1 MTSKKRLNT
10 AIERKIP
17 DRLPVTTHHV
27 MPYFLKKYMD
37 GIHYQKFFDHF
48 GLDPILWIADHR
60 PDESKG
66 EYFDPLQKEL
76 GFLEARR
83 ICSENWRIET
93 EVIPHRQYKTIRYY
107 FITPKKT
114 LSMVLQS
121 DIYTT
126 WVIERLIKDRSDI
139 DLIAEYAPA
148 AKCNVDAVNAQAE
161 EFGERGIVRGF
172 VSFFDVYGQS
182 GCWQDAAVLYGIV
195 DLIEATYEEPEWVH
209 RFLKI
214 LFERK
219 KIFIESTQGAKYD
232 ILEHGGGDA
241 SSTIISPHIFDN
253 FVAPYD
259 SELINIAHQVG
270 QRIVYHT
277 CGGMMPILENIAAM
291 HPDAMETFTPSAL
304 GGDTDLLEAKKR
316 IGDKVCMIGGFDQF
330 HYFNDCTPAKTRA
343 AVRKLFEQ
351 VGKDGGF
358 ILAPS
363 DHFFDADLELIKA
376 FADEGRN
383 CFY

>member
-1 MTSKKRLNT
+1 MTSKERLIT
-10 AIERKIP
+10 AIDRKVP

-27 MPYFLKKYMD
+27 MPYFLEKYMD

-48 GLDPILWIADHR
+48 GFDPILWITEHC

-66 EYFDPLQKEL
+66 EYFDPLQGKL
-76 GFLEARR
+76 GFLETRR
-83 ICSENWRIET
+83 ICSNNWRIKT
-93 EVIPHRQYKTIRYY
+93 EDIPHKKYKTVRYY

-126 WVIERLIKDRSDI
+126 WVMERLIKERNDI
-139 DLIAEYAPA
+139 DIIDEYAPTPQ
-148 AKCNVDAVNAQAE
+148 CNVDIVNTKAK

-195 DLIEATYEEPEWVH
+195 NLIEATFEDADWVK

-214 LFERK
+214 LFNRK
-219 KIFIESTQGAKYD
+219 KIFIESTQGANYD

-241 SSTIISPHIFDN
+241 SSTIISPQIFDN

-259 SELINIAHQVG
+259 SELINIAHRMG

-291 HPDAMETFTPSAL
+291 QPDAMETFTPSSL
-304 GGDTDLLEAKKR
+304 GGDTDLAEAKKR
-316 IGDKVCMIGGFDQF
+316 IGDKVCMIGGFDQYHF
-330 HYFNDCTPAKTRA
+330 FKDCTPAKTRE
-343 AVRKLFEQ
+343 AVRKVFEQ
-351 VGKDGGF
+351 VGKNGGF

-376 FADEGRN
+376 FADEARN
-383 CFY
+383 CIY